1 MKLKLF
7 ITLLLLAVMPAF
19 AQNTGVSGVVVD
31 ADSGQPIAGATVL
44 LQQGSS
50 AFTGP
55 NGDFRISAAHTGD
68 ETLTVIAYGYK
79 DIVTSVAIDS
89 HSGSRREPN

>member
-31 ADSGQPIAGATVL
+31 ADSGQQVPPYFSNREAAPLPARTATSASQPPIPAT
-44 LQQGSS
+44 
-50 AFTGP
+50 
-55 NGDFRISAAHTGD
+55 RH
-68 ETLTVIAYGYK
+68 
-79 DIVTSVAIDS
+79 
-89 HSGSRREPN
+89 

>member
-50 AFTGP
+50 AFTG
-55 NGDFRISAAHTGD
+55 RTATSASQPPIPATRH
-68 ETLTVIAYGYK
+68 
-79 DIVTSVAIDS
+79 
-89 HSGSRREPN
+89 

>member
-44 LQQGSS
+44 LQQEAAPLPARTATS
-50 AFTGP
+50 ASQPPIPAT
-55 NGDFRISAAHTGD
+55 RH
-68 ETLTVIAYGYK
+68 
-79 DIVTSVAIDS
+79 
-89 HSGSRREPN
+89 

>member
-31 ADSGQPIAGATVL
+31 ADSGQPIAAPYFSNREAAPLPARTAT
-44 LQQGSS
+44 S
-50 AFTGP
+50 ASQPPIPAT
-55 NGDFRISAAHTGD
+55 RH
-68 ETLTVIAYGYK
+68 
-79 DIVTSVAIDS
+79 
-89 HSGSRREPN
+89 

>member
-31 ADSGQPIAGATVL
+31 ADSGQPIAVPPYFSNREAAPLPARTAT
-44 LQQGSS
+44 S
-50 AFTGP
+50 ASQPPIPAT
-55 NGDFRISAAHTGD
+55 RH
-68 ETLTVIAYGYK
+68 
-79 DIVTSVAIDS
+79 
-89 HSGSRREPN
+89 

>member
-31 ADSGQPIAGATVL
+31 ADSGQPIAGLSRNLV
-44 LQQGSS
+44 G
-50 AFTGP
+50 
-55 NGDFRISAAHTGD
+55 IS
-68 ETLTVIAYGYK
+68 I
-79 DIVTSVAIDS
+79 
-89 HSGSRREPN
+89 

>member
-31 ADSGQPIAGATVL
+31 ADSGQPPIPAT
-44 LQQGSS
+44 
-50 AFTGP
+50 
-55 NGDFRISAAHTGD
+55 RH
-68 ETLTVIAYGYK
+68 
-79 DIVTSVAIDS
+79 
-89 HSGSRREPN
+89 

>member
-44 LQQGSS
+44 LQPGRTHQN
-50 AFTGP
+50 AFASKSF
-55 NGDFRISAAHTGD
+55 DR
-68 ETLTVIAYGYK
+68 
-79 DIVTSVAIDS
+79 
-89 HSGSRREPN
+89 

>member
-31 ADSGQPIAGATVL
+31 ADSGQPIAGAT
-44 LQQGSS
+44 
-50 AFTGP
+50 P
-55 NGDFRISAAHTGD
+55 PPAHTCP
-68 ETLTVIAYGYK
+68 A
-79 DIVTSVAIDS
+79 
-89 HSGSRREPN
+89 R